1 MTSDAPLPVDLRQWV
16 APLQLR
22 GLATVEDVSWP
33 RDNSQVW
40 RVTSDAAEAYVKI
53 SPTRQDFAREVHA
66 YYHAAIA
73 LGPDEAPRLLA
84 TEPDLRAILT
94 TPVAGV
100 ITKNLSLSIEQEVRV
115 HELAGRLLGQ
125 WQGQQ
130 PSRISE
136 SARDEAIQSVTDRAN
151 HAVAQLEQT
160 GHLLTDA
167 QRAIVEQACRE
178 LPHLATTL
186 PLAFR
191 HGDFQ
196 PRNWVWD
203 TDRGTVALLDFEKAS
218 YGIAV
223 EDFMWLF
230 ATTWPVHP
238 HLKSACLAGFGRQ
251 LDDTEYR
258 ALTLFTAL
266 AAMSYVNAGITLR
279 DQELVTKAQVAF
291 GHLCVA
297 SH

>member
-1 MTSDAPLPVDLRQWV
+1 MTSDAPLPVELRQWV
-16 APLQLR
+16 SQQLR
-22 GLATVEDVSWP
+22 GLATVTDVSWP

-40 RVTSDAAEAYVKI
+40 RVTTDAAQAYVKI
-53 SPTRQDFAREVHA
+53 SPTQQDFAREVHA
-66 YYHAAIA
+66 YHHAATA

-100 ITKNLSLSIEQEVRV
+100 ITKNLALQIEQEVLV
-115 HELAGRLLGQ
+115 HELAGRLLGL
-125 WQGQQ
+125 WQAQQ
-130 PSRISE
+130 PSQISE
-136 SARDEAIQSVTDRAN
+136 SARDEAIKSVIARADEA
-151 HAVAQLEQT
+151 AVQLER
-160 GHLLTDA
+160 GAHLLTDI
-167 QRAIVEQACRE
+167 QRAIVEQACHE
-178 LPHLATTL
+178 LPHLAAML
-186 PLAFR
+186 PLAFK

-196 PRNWVWD
+196 PRNWMWD
-203 TDRGTVALLDFEKAS
+203 TDRSTLALLDFEKAR
-218 YGIAV
+218 YGIAI

-238 HLKSACLAGFGRQ
+238 RLKTACLTGFGRS
-251 LDDTEYR
+251 LNDAEHR

-279 DQELVTKAQVAF
+279 DQELVSKAQVAF

-297 SH
+297 SG